1 MAKSL
6 LVGWLMWL
14 YLVYFDV
21 DFDVE
26 ASVVSVIYLFLSKFH
41 ISNRNLLF
49 YILYRII
56 LSQPIYLIA
65 SEICRYAS

>member
-6 LVGWLMWL
+6 LVGVLVWL

-26 ASVVSVIYLFLSKFH
+26 ASVVSIIYLLLSKLH
-41 ISNRNLLF
+41 I
-49 YILYRII
+49 
-56 LSQPIYLIA
+56 
-65 SEICRYAS
+65 

>member
-26 ASVVSVIYLFLSKFH
+26 ASVVSVIYLFLSKLH
-41 ISNRNLLF
+41 ISNRNLLL
-49 YILYRII
+49 YISIFCIVSHYRNLFI
-56 LSQPIYLIA
+56 
-65 SEICRYAS
+65 